1 MRLTT
6 EYIGRALQAVIS
18 VSLITIVITQAGFS
32 SILEK
37 MKDVELT
44 LFVFGFCLVLT
55 QTMLAAIRWH
65 MILQHLDIFLTRFVC
80 IRTYFCAMFFN
91 QLLPA
96 SLGGDIFKFLRVHN
110 RGHGKDKA
118 LVAVLSERLFSI
130 MSIVLMAVPAL
141 VISVMGGYENVFYLG
156 LALIAFTIGAIVLT
170 LSMAGLS
177 DDWRFRRIFRSIGS
191 VAEILKIH
199 IRDMRLSIAAIGLSI
214 VIQSM
219 TVIYVVVMV
228 KSMEVDADPFV
239 VAAMVPFIFLVASL
253 PISLAGWGIR
263 EGAMVYGLGIA
274 NVNGSTALV
283 VSIMLGLHLLFV
295 GLLGG
300 VVWLYERHALAPE

>member
-6 EYIGRALQAVIS
+6 EHIGRVLQAVVSVALIS
-18 VSLITIVITQAGFS
+18 IVITQAGFS

-37 MKDVELT
+37 MKEVEPA
-44 LFVFGFCLVLT
+44 LFGLGFCAVLT
-55 QTMLAAIRWH
+55 QTVLAAIRWH
-65 MILQHLDIFLTRFVC
+65 MILHHLEIFLTRVVC
-80 IRTYFCAMFFN
+80 IRAYFCSMFFN

-96 SLGGDIFKFLRVHN
+96 SLGGDLFKFLRVHN
-110 RGHGKDKA
+110 KGHRKAKA

-130 MSIVLMAVPAL
+130 LSIILMAVPAL
-141 VISVMGGYENVFYLG
+141 VISVMGGYENVLYLG
-156 LALIAFTIGAIVLT
+156 LILIVFTIGAIALT
-170 LSMAGLS
+170 LSMARLP
-177 DDWRFRRIFRSIGS
+177 DDGRFRRIARPIIS
-191 VAEILKIH
+191 VAEVLKMH

-214 VIQSM
+214 LIQTM

-228 KSMEVDADPFV
+228 QSMEVAASPFV

-263 EGAMVYGLGIA
+263 EGAMVYGLGLA
-274 NVNGSTALV
+274 NVSGSTALV
-283 VSIMLGLHLLFV
+283 VSIVLGLHLLLV

-300 VVWLYERHALAPE
+300 VVWLYERHALTPE